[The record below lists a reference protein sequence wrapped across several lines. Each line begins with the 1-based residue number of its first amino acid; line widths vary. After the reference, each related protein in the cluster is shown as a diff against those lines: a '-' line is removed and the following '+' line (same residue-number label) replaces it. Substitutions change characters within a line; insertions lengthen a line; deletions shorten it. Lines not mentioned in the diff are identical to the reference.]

1 MGALSLTSDTT
12 IDTTAEPVRGGT
24 PVSATIT
31 VKLYVI
37 RDSKSSEPF
46 KRSTPLTGSTEKRPK
61 SSLRWK
67 VLKSDEGGAS
77 ASDTTKVTMGIG
89 GESSDSVKVYGCWR
103 NCGAL
108 SFWSKT
114 STLTRVVPVTKTPKL
129 SRLAA
134 ETTNS
139 YWLTCSRSKEALVV
153 MVPEAVST
161 VKGTWLVA
169 SC

>member
-1 MGALSLTSDTT
+1 M
-12 IDTTAEPVRGGT
+12 
-24 PVSATIT
+24 
-31 VKLYVI
+31 
-37 RDSKSSEPF
+37 
-46 KRSTPLTGSTEKRPK
+46 
-61 SSLRWK
+61 
-67 VLKSDEGGAS
+67 LKSDEGGAS

-89 GESSDSVKVYGCWR
+89 GESSDSVKAYGCWR